1 MRTSPRVLDRNR
13 RRAPLASCAV
23 AVLLFAGA
31 TASARAQ
38 TLEGRAV
45 LPADTFADGPTS
57 GQFIEPAN
65 GRVPPFVGAQPVQG
79 FSSVLRTWFG
89 EYLAMSDNGFGAKA
103 NSADYVA
110 ARLPHP
116 P

>member
-1 MRTSPRVLDRNR
+1 
-13 RRAPLASCAV
+13 
-23 AVLLFAGA
+23 
-31 TASARAQ
+31 
-38 TLEGRAV
+38 
-45 LPADTFADGPTS
+45 
-57 GQFIEPAN
+57 
-65 GRVPPFVGAQPVQG
+65 VGAQPVQG